1 MTARV
6 RAPEL
11 RGRGWL
17 NTGGKDLTLADL
29 RGKIVLLDFW
39 TFCCINCLHVLDEL
53 RPLEEKY
60 GDALVVIGVHSPKF
74 EHERDPEA
82 LAAAVERYGVHHPV
96 VDDGDM
102 HLWQQ
107 YAAKAWPTLAV
118 VDPTG
123 YLVAS
128 MAGEG
133 HAEGL
138 SRLIDEL
145 VVKHEA
151 DGTLHRGDGPY
162 VPPPR
167 ADTLL
172 RFPGKAIELP
182 GRQPAGL
189 RFGPALGRR
198 AHPGRRD
205 AGPPVR
211 RRRARRAVQRAAGP
225 GPAAAGGRRGGRLR
239 RGRRRHRQPPAP
251 RPPPGDRRDHPG
263 GRLGRSVALR
273 CGRPR
278 TDALAAD
285 LSSPW
290 DLAWFDD
297 KVIVAMAGIHQLWW
311 FDPIK
316 RTVGVYAGTTVEAL
330 RDGPLPDV
338 WMAQPSGLSAAGDRL
353 WIADSETSALRY
365 IEDGV
370 LHTAVGQGLFD
381 FGHVDGP
388 RQGALL
394 QHPLG
399 VAALP
404 DGSVLI
410 ADTYNGA
417 VRRYDPA
424 TGEVSTVDS
433 GLAEPSDIL
442 VTAAG
447 DVLVVES
454 AAHRLTRLAPGVVKT
469 VTGERH
475 KTERPASPLAPGEL
489 TLDVVFTPAPGQ
501 KLDTQFGPSTR
512 LDVSASPPE
521 LLLDGAGVTTDLSRR
536 LVINPAVPK
545 GVLQVV
551 AQAATC
557 DVDAEFA
564 ACHLTRQD
572 WGVPVRGHRRRP
584 GPAAADPARPGRV
597 LTAVGSG
604 PLLRLVEG
612 VDQGAASSRPARTR
626 AASATAPGRVAV
638 QADRRDRAGDAAA
651 VGGPTTPSTA
661 IRTARATTRPGR
673 GSPRRAASGAPGCRP
688 PGSRGRRSPRRP
700 RSARPRPPAGPAPTP
715 AGTAPAAPGRRRAPP
730 RPRRRPGPRR
740 PPRCCRARRAASRSG
755 PGRRHPAERL
765 QRPDLVEDVVAQLV
779 EVVVDPAAAEA
790 GQVAIADLRADRDTL
805 RGRRRG
811 RPGASSTGR
820 RRGSRRPRSPRSRCR
835 AGPRRRPAARGRSPR
850 RGRR

>member
-1 MTARV
+1 M

-17 NTGGKDLTLADL
+17 NTGGRDVTLADL
-29 RGKIVLLDFW
+29 RGKIVILDFW

-53 RPLEEKY
+53 RPLEQQY

-74 EHERDPEA
+74 EHERDPKA

-118 VDPTG
+118 IDPTG

-145 VVKHEA
+145 IEKHTA

-162 VPPPR
+162 VPPP
-167 ADTLL
+167 APDTLL
-172 RFPGKAIELP
+172 RFPGKAIELAN
-182 GRQPAGL
+182 GNLLVSDSTGHSVAELEADGETLVR
-189 RFGPALGRR
+189 RFGPFNEPQGLL
-198 AHPGRRD
+198 
-205 AGPPVR
+205 
-211 RRRARRAVQRAAGP
+211 QL
-225 GPAAAGGRRGGRLR
+225 PAEVA
-239 RGRRRHRQPPAP
+239 
-251 RPPPGDRRDHPG
+251 
-263 GRLGRSVALR
+263 SVAGYDVVVADTVNHQLR
-273 CGRPR
+273 GVRLSDGEITLVAGSGRPWR
-278 TDALAAD
+278 SAVDEHPHDALAAD

-297 KVIVAMAGIHQLWW
+297 KVIIAMAGIHQLWW

-316 RTVGVYAGTTVEAL
+316 RTVGVYAGTTVESL
-330 RDGPLPDV
+330 RDGPIPDV
-338 WMAQPSGLSAAGDRL
+338 WMAQPSGLSVGGDRL

-365 IEDGV
+365 IEAGV
-370 LHTAVGQGLFD
+370 MHTAVGQGLFD

-388 RQGALL
+388 AKEALL

-417 VRRYDPA
+417 VRRYDPTA
-424 TGEVSTVDS
+424 DTVSTVDS
-433 GLAEPSDIL
+433 GLAEPSDVL
-442 VTAAG
+442 VTSTG

-454 AAHRLTRLAPGVVKT
+454 AAHRLTRLAPGAVQS

-475 KTERPASPLAPGEL
+475 RTERPPSPVAPGNL
-489 TLDVVFTPAPGQ
+489 TLDVIFTPAPGQ

-512 LDVSASPPE
+512 LEVSASPPE
-521 LLLDGAGVTTDLSRR
+521 LLLSGAGVTTDLTRP
-536 LVINPAVPK
+536 LVINPDVPK

-557 DVDAEFA
+557 DVDVEFA

-572 WGVPVRGHRRRP
+572 WGVPV
-584 GPAAADPARPGRV
+584 V
-597 LTAVGSG
+597 V
-604 PLLRLVEG
+604 
-612 VDQGAASSRPARTR
+612 
-626 AASATAPGRVAV
+626 
-638 QADRRDRAGDAAA
+638 
-651 VGGPTTPSTA
+651 TPD
-661 IRTARATTRPGR
+661 
-673 GSPRRAASGAPGCRP
+673 
-688 PGSRGRRSPRRP
+688 
-700 RSARPRPPAGPAPTP
+700 APT
-715 AGTAPAAPGRRRAPP
+715 
-730 RPRRRPGPRR
+730 
-740 PPRCCRARRAASRSG
+740 
-755 PGRRHPAERL
+755 RL
-765 QRPDLVEDVVAQLV
+765 PL
-779 EVVVDPAAAEA
+779 
-790 GQVAIADLRADRDTL
+790 IL
-805 RGRRRG
+805 RGMDE
-811 RPGASSTGR
+811 A
-820 RRGSRRPRSPRSRCR
+820 
-835 AGPRRRPAARGRSPR
+835 
-850 RGRR
+850 